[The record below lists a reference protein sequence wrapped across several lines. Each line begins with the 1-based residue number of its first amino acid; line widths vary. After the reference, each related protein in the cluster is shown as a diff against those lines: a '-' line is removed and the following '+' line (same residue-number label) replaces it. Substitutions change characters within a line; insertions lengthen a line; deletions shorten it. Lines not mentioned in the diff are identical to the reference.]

1 MKSLQQIADELSVS
15 KSLIYY
21 RLKVSQ
27 ISLTDLTGK
36 KVKNKRLFDEDAE
49 TIIKG
54 LFVKDLSNNDELS
67 KQSKQSKQYD
77 ELVKQLEE
85 ARANLA
91 VARAEIERLHTVEEQ
106 QQKQIADLIEIQKAE
121 KMLLL
126 QQQTNIKMLEAPKP
140 GLLTRV
146 KRFVFGDKKESS
158 L

>member
-1 MKSLQQIADELSVS
+1 MKTIQQIAEELNVS
-15 KSLIYY
+15 KATVYN

-36 KVKNKRLFDEDAE
+36 KVKNKRLFDEEAE

-67 KQSKQSKQYD
+67 KQSKQYD

-85 ARANLA
+85 ARANLT

-106 QQKQIADLIEIQKAE
+106 QQKQIADLIDIQKAD

-126 QQQTNIKMLEAPKP
+126 QQQASIKMLEAPRP

-146 KRFVFGDKKESS
+146 KRFMFGDKKESS

>member
-1 MKSLQQIADELSVS
+1 MKTINQLCDEIGVS
-15 KSLIYY
+15 RATLYNRVKSC
-21 RLKVSQ
+21 Q
-27 ISLTDLTGK
+27 ISLNDLTSK
-36 KVKNKRLFDEDAE
+36 KVKNKRLFDEEAE

-54 LFVKDLSNNDELS
+54 LFVNDLSNNDEL
-67 KQSKQSKQYD
+67 SKQSKQYD

-106 QQKQIADLIEIQKAE
+106 QQKQIADLIDIQKAD

-126 QQQTNIKMLEAPKP
+126 QQQASIKMLEAPKP

-146 KRFVFGDKKESS
+146 KRFVFGDKIESS